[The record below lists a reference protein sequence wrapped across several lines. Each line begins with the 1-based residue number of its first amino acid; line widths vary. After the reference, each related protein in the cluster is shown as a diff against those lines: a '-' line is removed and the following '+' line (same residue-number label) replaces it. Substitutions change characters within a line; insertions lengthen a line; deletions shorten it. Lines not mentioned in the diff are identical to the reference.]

1 MMVHSA
7 IGGPWM
13 PELEVRGMEV
23 SLTMGWER
31 RWSRPEEREWM
42 ILILDLNEFILTVFY
57 FCS

>member
-1 MMVHSA
+1 MVHSA

-42 ILILDLNEFILTVFY
+42 ILILD
-57 FCS
+57 